1 MAIARKDATNRSQYM
16 LTLALSFGMVDDLRL
31 ATLNR
36 STTADQQ
43 PSMSPSG
50 HPIILLD
57 CTFNP
62 VPEVPGG
69 LLGILLQAEPAV
81 IRLTGNTRKVL
92 TDTGTPKLL
101 PEVEILMG
109 EDDLAHTCCYCGKV
123 EFIEPWRFR
132 CCSSD
137 PATPQY
143 ICSDVCVL
151 WSGSCGVSYIDLA
164 LGSAT
169 SRQYSGAR
177 YDGH

>member
-1 MAIARKDATNRSQYM
+1 MPPPPQLRDFTSLAFGHSRVHKGIACKDAMNRNQYM

-50 HPIILLD
+50 HPIILLN

-81 IRLTGNTRKVL
+81 IRLTGNTRKVI
-92 TDTGTPKLL
+92 TDTGAATLL

-109 EDDLAHTCCYCGKV
+109 RTTWHTHALIAGRPSLL
-123 EFIEPWRFR
+123 ILGA
-132 CCSSD
+132 SD
-137 PATPQY
+137 AVAAIPPLRSTY
-143 ICSDVCVL
+143 VL
-151 WSGSCGVSYIDLA
+151 MYVSCGPGLA
-164 LGSAT
+164 V
-169 SRQYSGAR
+169 
-177 YDGH
+177 